1 MDGVHEDFRKTVRKA
16 LIDKGKTIGWLA
28 GEINAATGKHFETGY
43 LGKVFAGQRGSKRVI
58 EETCR
63 ILDLEPPDGYRQ

>member
-1 MDGVHEDFRKTVRKA
+1 MDAIQENFRKIVRKA

-28 GEINAATGKHFETGY
+28 DEINAATGKHFDTGY
-43 LGKVFAGQRGSKRVI
+43 LGKVYDGQRGSKRVI

-63 ILDLEPPDGYRQ
+63 ILDLELPDGYRQ